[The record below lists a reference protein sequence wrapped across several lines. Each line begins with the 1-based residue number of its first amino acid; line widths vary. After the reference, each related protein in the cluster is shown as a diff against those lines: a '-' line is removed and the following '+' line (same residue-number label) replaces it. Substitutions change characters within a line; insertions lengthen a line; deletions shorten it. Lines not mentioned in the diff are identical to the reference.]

1 MMKDG
6 VADTH
11 PALVGRQHEMAV
23 LWSRFEESTAG
34 RLQVALVVG
43 EPGIGKTRLLQEV
56 ARRAEERGATVLYG
70 GASEAEGM
78 PPYLPFLEA
87 LGQHIRVATPGEVR
101 EQTGVMAS
109 VLGAIL
115 PELSLRLGELPP
127 KLPVAARTGAPAPL
141 RSHWDVSGSCRR
153 PPCIIARA

>member
-34 RLQVALVVG
+34 RLQVALVAG

-56 ARRAEERGATVLYG
+56 ARRAEERLRSCCG
-70 GASEAEGM
+70 GARNRRHCT
-78 PPYLPFLEA
+78 
-87 LGQHIRVATPGEVR
+87 LGRH
-101 EQTGVMAS
+101 
-109 VLGAIL
+109 
-115 PELSLRLGELPP
+115 LRLG
-127 KLPVAARTGAPAPL
+127 PL
-141 RSHWDVSGSCRR
+141 GRLHTSL
-153 PPCIIARA
+153 